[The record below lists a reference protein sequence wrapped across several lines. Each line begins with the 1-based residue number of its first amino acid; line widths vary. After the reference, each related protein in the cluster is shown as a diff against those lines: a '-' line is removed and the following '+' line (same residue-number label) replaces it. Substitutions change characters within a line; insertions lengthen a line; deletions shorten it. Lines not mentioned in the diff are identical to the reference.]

1 MSLTK
6 LLLIASE
13 FPPQPGGIGTHAYQI
28 AKELSK
34 HDIEV
39 SVLTDQRSANGEEEH
54 SFDQKL
60 TFEVHRVKRK
70 YVLILSYF
78 DRIFRA
84 IRCAK
89 RQDVVLLSGKF
100 SLWIGGFLSLIG
112 NKKLLAVIHGSEV
125 LLSNRLLRS
134 YTSWCLRRFDHVI
147 AVSNFT
153 LSLVEDMG
161 LKSATVIPNGFEV
174 SGQQNFNK
182 EQPPELS
189 LITVGNITQRKGQH
203 NVVEALPLLKSDYP
217 NFKYHVVGIPTK
229 KESLKLLAKEL
240 GVEEHLIF
248 HGRVSDEKKV
258 ELLKEA
264 SVFIML
270 SETTIGGDVEGF
282 GIAILEAN
290 ALGLPAIGAMGCGIE
305 DAILEGKSGKLIAS
319 NQPEACKKA
328 IDEILSN
335 YQYFSR
341 EAKAWTEKFRWPEV
355 IKQYLILIKDL

>member
-6 LLLIASE
+6 LLLITSE

-34 HDIEV
+34 HEIEV
-39 SVLTDQRSANGEEEH
+39 SVLTNQRSRNGEEE
-54 SFDQKL
+54 SGFDQNL
-60 TFEVHRVKRK
+60 TFKVHRVKRK
-70 YVLILSYF
+70 YALILSYLG
-78 DRIFRA
+78 RILRA
-84 IRCAK
+84 IRLTK

-100 SLWIGGFLSLIG
+100 SLWIGGFLSVIS

-125 LLSNRLLRS
+125 LLTNKLLRN
-134 YTSWCLRRFDHVI
+134 YTRWCLKRFDHVI

-153 LSLVEDMG
+153 LSLVEDIG
-161 LKSATVIPNGFEV
+161 LKNTTVIPNGFEV
-174 SGQQNFNK
+174 SR
-182 EQPPELS
+182 EQDFTKSQPTELS

-203 NVVEALPLLKSDYP
+203 NVVKALPLLKQEYP

-229 KESLKLLAKEL
+229 KESLQLLAEEL
-240 GVEEHLIF
+240 GVAEHVIF
-248 HGRVSDEKKV
+248 HGRVSDEKKI

-270 SETTIGGDVEGF
+270 SETTLAGDVEGF

-305 DAILEGKSGKLIAS
+305 DAILEGKSGKLIPS

-328 IDEILSN
+328 IDEILGN

-341 EAKAWTEKFRWPEV
+341 EAKTWTEQFRWLEV
-355 IKQYLILIKDL
+355 IKQYLILIKDS